1 MNNANNHNKF
11 VILDT
16 GASSTYSPL
25 PTRVCLTAGA
35 NRVPVLHS
43 AAKTPV
49 IYTQTYPRYMTEE
62 RSEKTHSIDS
72 GASQQFYPSPI
83 IYTLEFRQA
92 WKTIVDEHNNT
103 TQKKSKKRNRRSS
116 R

>member
-1 MNNANNHNKF
+1 MNNANNNNNNNNF

-25 PTRVCLTAGA
+25 PSRVRLTAGG
-35 NRVPVLHS
+35 NR
-43 AAKTPV
+43 A
-49 IYTQTYPRYMTEE
+49 QTYPRYITEE
-62 RSEKTHSIDS
+62 RTEKTHH
-72 GASQQFYPSPI
+72 PSPT

-103 TQKKSKKRNRRSS
+103 TQKKSKKRNRRSNH
-116 R
+116 